1 MAGIA
6 LMCSECEEWVWRP
19 VGSNTA
25 KKFNTCSCG
34 QLRHGGDGT
43 VSGTYV
49 AFWNESTEKYIEYE
63 IPRGM
68 PRD

>member
-34 QLRHGGDGT
+34 QLRHGERWHRQRNLCSILER
-43 VSGTYV
+43 VHREVY
-49 AFWNESTEKYIEYE
+49 
-63 IPRGM
+63 
-68 PRD
+68 